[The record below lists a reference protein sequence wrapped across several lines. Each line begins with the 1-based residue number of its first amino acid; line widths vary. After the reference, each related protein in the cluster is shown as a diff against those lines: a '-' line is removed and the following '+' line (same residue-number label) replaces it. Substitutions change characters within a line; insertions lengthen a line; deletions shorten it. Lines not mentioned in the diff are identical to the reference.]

1 MAMDEDVDHAV
12 GQRVVVRVDPVA
24 RRPVEW
30 TDSFR
35 ETLRPYRKDLE
46 APDVDARAGGVDV
59 G

>member
-1 MAMDEDVDHAV
+1 
-12 GQRVVVRVDPVA
+12 
-24 RRPVEW
+24 VEW